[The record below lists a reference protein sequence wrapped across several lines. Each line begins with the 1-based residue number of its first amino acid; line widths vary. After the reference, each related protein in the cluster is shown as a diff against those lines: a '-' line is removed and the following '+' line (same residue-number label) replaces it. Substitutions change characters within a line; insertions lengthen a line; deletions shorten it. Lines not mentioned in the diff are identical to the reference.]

1 MEEIVIDYSNPFL
14 YVGGIAVVSLMTNVY
29 CACKYRWNK
38 NTIDETEV
46 ELTSSDYAVNQTAL
60 EEGSLTNNKVVETKD
75 ASTTMRLDTVI
86 EVRDQEEEPKNA
98 TTQTED
104 CELYKMMGERFN
116 EELDFYRKAVINKN
130 KGVNRIVS

>member
-14 YVGGIAVVSLMTNVY
+14 YVGGIAVVSLLTNVY
-29 CACKYRWNK
+29 CACKYRCNK
-38 NTIDETEV
+38 NNVDESEV
-46 ELTSSDYAVNQTAL
+46 ELTTSDYAANQSTI
-60 EEGSLTNNKVVETKD
+60 EEDSIPTNKEVETRD

-116 EELDFYRKAVINKN
+116 EELDFYKNAVINKN
-130 KGVNRIVS
+130 KGVNRYH